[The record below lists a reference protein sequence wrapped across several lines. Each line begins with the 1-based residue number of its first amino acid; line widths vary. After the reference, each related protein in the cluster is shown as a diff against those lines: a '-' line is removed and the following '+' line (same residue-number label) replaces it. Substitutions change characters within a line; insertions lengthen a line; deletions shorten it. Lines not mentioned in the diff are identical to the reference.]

1 LGLKVFKKGEAVM
14 IPASEAG
21 NRRKSPRIAM
31 GVSILIPHLQTKIL
45 CHDLSREGCFFQGA
59 DLGEVGQTFSIILD
73 LPETGLLP
81 VEAQV
86 AHKGE
91 DGKSTG
97 LQFIA
102 IDPLDAE
109 KLSYFVDIFQ
119 DT

>member
-1 LGLKVFKKGEAVM
+1 M
-14 IPASEAG
+14 MPASEAG
-21 NRRKSPRIAM
+21 DRRKSPRIAM

-59 DLGEVGQTFSIILD
+59 DFGEVGKTFSIILD

-109 KLSYFVDIFQ
+109 KLAYFVDIFQ